1 MTTTTATPATF
12 DGTSGTGASWSNA
25 SNAAASDNSYATVTP
40 IGGQKTR
47 FLTGTMGAS
56 AFSVPVDA
64 TIDGVVVSVEMK
76 SSGNNVDV
84 WHVHI
89 LDTTGARCAADKATG
104 SVPTSDTVRTYGGAG
119 DVWSESLTPAWIND
133 GDFGAAIAF
142 DNGAAGTRTIS
153 IDQMFLTI
161 YYTEP
166 GGLLGRGPLRGV
178 LRGVIRAV
186 RAAQDWTGV
195 PPEQRWRRRSATRAI
210 ETGAA

>member
-1 MTTTTATPATF
+1 MTTTTATPASF

-25 SNAAASDNSYATVTP
+25 SNAAASDDSYATVQP

-47 FLTGTMGAS
+47 YLTGTMGAN
-56 AFSVPVDA
+56 AFSVPSDA
-64 TIDGVVVSVEMK
+64 TIDGVVFSVEMK

-84 WHVHI
+84 WHVYI
-89 LDTTGARCAADKATG
+89 LDATGARCLTDKATG

-119 DVWSESLTPAWIND
+119 DTWGESLTPAWVND
-133 GDFGAAIAF
+133 ADFGAAIAF
-142 DNGAAGTRTIS
+142 DNGAAGVRTIS
-153 IDQMFLTI
+153 VDTMDLTI

-186 RAAQDWTGV
+186 RVVQGWLGM
-195 PPEQRWRRRSATRAI
+195 PPGRRWRRYVATRPVQR
-210 ETGAA
+210 GAA